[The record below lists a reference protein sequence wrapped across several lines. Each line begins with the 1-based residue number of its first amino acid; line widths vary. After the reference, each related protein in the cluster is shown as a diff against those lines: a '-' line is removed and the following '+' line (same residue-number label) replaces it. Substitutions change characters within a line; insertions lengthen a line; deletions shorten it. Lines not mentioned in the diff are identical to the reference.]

1 LKKLKLI
8 YLNLKLVLNLSILI
22 HIDDFEDTCKELTEL
37 DLINRYTK
45 PYIEEEGSSNEND
58 LENALQNIEI
68 EEKLIIIKEAQISLN
83 NVW

>member
-45 PYIEEEGSSNEND
+45 PYIEEEGSSDEND